1 MDFTWADISAKIK
14 PAFPNTADEA
24 IEIFSEHETP
34 LGLVLSFGWDRE
46 KLLAG
51 SEAARFTAVEQVV
64 EVLLRPTNAD
74 PRVAKAM
81 RGAMNIIMAEFLRD
95 PPPQD
100 ATPSNIKA
108 GAEGPRPAPGAP
120 NRAAGSGS
128 AQVRCN
134 QTDGCLILLT

>member
-1 MDFTWADISAKIK
+1 
-14 PAFPNTADEA
+14 
-24 IEIFSEHETP
+24 
-34 LGLVLSFGWDRE
+34 
-46 KLLAG
+46 
-51 SEAARFTAVEQVV
+51 
-64 EVLLRPTNAD
+64 
-74 PRVAKAM
+74 M

-128 AQVRCN
+128 AQRVSQRGRRWS
-134 QTDGCLILLT
+134 QQKAIRRGDWA